1 MAIQDQ
7 HINLN
12 GFLEGSPQVPL
23 KWTTI
28 NLESEPN
35 ENEWES
41 IEYFKIRAREFIL
54 NVEDLGLPSMWSLG
68 SDSGGEKTKAQ
79 TNTFPGRHRA
89 KSIYLDFRHFTADKE
104 PSKFEKV
111 VNVLRR
117 HIDSLNPIQ
126 KFLEKLRREFIGHNE
141 HEIEVNGQHL
151 SNQRLIKILFN
162 TEYFH
167 AGNET
172 QRADREILSNT
183 IENEGIQHLLFWSI
197 MRNVHTIKS
206 LYACLKDMEKSR
218 STIVNCP
225 DVKIINH

>member
-7 HINLN
+7 YINLK

-23 KWTTI
+23 KWI
-28 NLESEPN
+28 ASNLDSEPS

-68 SDSGGEKTKAQ
+68 SDSGGPKTKVQ
-79 TNTFPGRHRA
+79 INIFPGRHRA
-89 KSIYLDFRHFTADKE
+89 KSIYLDFRHFTADRE

-117 HIDSLNPIQ
+117 HIDNSKPIQ
-126 KFLEKLRREFIGHNE
+126 EFLEKLRKEFFGHNE
-141 HEIEVNGQHL
+141 YKIEVNGQQL
-151 SNQRLIKILFN
+151 SSQRLMKILFN

-167 AGNET
+167 SGNES
-172 QRADREILSNT
+172 QRTDREILLKT
-183 IENEGIQHLLFWSI
+183 IEDEGVQHLLFWSI
-197 MRNVHTIKS
+197 VRNVHTIKS
-206 LYACLKDMEKSR
+206 LYACLKDLEKSK
-218 STIVNCP
+218 SMKVNCP
-225 DVKIINH
+225 DIRIINR